1 MESSTP
7 LPRKYFVV
15 VTHSPALQLELEAL
29 LSSERYNSF
38 GTPQAKMFVEGV
50 ALPSSAPKLMEFISP
65 HLDRI
70 VPPVIRHD
78 TQRIL
83 STFESEWRAAQS
95 DTQFNNIS
103 SLADED
109 RDDARDSLSNVA
121 ARPHYPYSEA
131 WRLSNINGALIKD
144 DVEIVLTGL
153 EATLVKKMLH
163 HDDRVVSKDDLIR
176 SIGREPEHYRGLEM
190 CLSRLQEKFKN
201 ASNGERLFRAVRNRG
216 YCLIQKIIR
225 GKSLT

>member
-15 VTHSPALQLELEAL
+15 VTHSSALQLELEEL
-29 LSSERYNSF
+29 LSNEKYNSF
-38 GTPQAKMFVEGV
+38 GTSQAKMFVEGV
-50 ALPSSAPKLMEFISP
+50 VPPSSAPKLTEFFPP
-65 HLDRI
+65 HLDSI
-70 VPPVIRHD
+70 VPPVIKRD
-78 TQRIL
+78 TQRML
-83 STFESEWRAAQS
+83 SSFESEWRTAQS
-95 DTQFNNIS
+95 DTRFNNS
-103 SLADED
+103 NSRADEAS
-109 RDDARDSLSNVA
+109 DAMYRATKPLN
-121 ARPHYPYSEA
+121 PHTEA
-131 WRLSNINGALIKD
+131 WRLSNGSGALIKD
-144 DVEIVLTGL
+144 DIEVVLTGL
-153 EATLVKKMLH
+153 EATLVKKMLN

-225 GKSLT
+225 GKSHT

>member
-95 DTQFNNIS
+95 DTRFNNIS

-109 RDDARDSLSNVA
+109 RDDTRDSLSKVA
-121 ARPHYPYSEA
+121 ARPHYPYSET
-131 WRLSNINGALIKD
+131 WRLSNVNGALIKD

>member
-1 MESSTP
+1 MESTTP

-38 GTPQAKMFVEGV
+38 GTSQAKMFVEGV

-65 HLDRI
+65 HMDRT

-95 DTQFNNIS
+95 DTRSNNIS
-103 SLADED
+103 RLADED
-109 RDDARDSLSNVA
+109 RDDNRDSLSNVT
-121 ARPHYPYSEA
+121 ARPHYPYAEA
-131 WRLSNINGALIKD
+131 WRLSNVNGALIKD

-190 CLSRLQEKFKN
+190 CLSRLQEKFKT

-216 YCLIQKIIR
+216 YCLIQKIVR

>member
-38 GTPQAKMFVEGV
+38 GTSQAKMFVEGV

-83 STFESEWRAAQS
+83 SSFESEWRAAQS
-95 DTQFNNIS
+95 DTQFSNIS
-103 SLADED
+103 SRADED
-109 RDDARDSLSNVA
+109 RENTQDSLLNEAVK
-121 ARPHYPYSEA
+121 PHYPYTEA
-131 WRLSNINGALIKD
+131 WRLSHGNGALIKD
-144 DVEIVLTGL
+144 DVEVVLTGL

-163 HDDRVVSKDDLIR
+163 HDERVVSKDDLIR

-190 CLSRLQEKFKN
+190 CLSRLQEKFKS

-216 YCLIQKIIR
+216 YCLIQKIVR